1 MLSSGGSTNVAC
13 GVTCVWALKNASVE
27 GPDQTLQLSR
37 LAGIHAHWTAS
48 IAAESVDDIG
58 PRVSAVEVDSHP
70 ANYHLTCESPLFRA
84 PKSLVPTDASALQA
98 HKAVF
103 LSGDDRSPTG
113 DWRSFRCAEIIRDC
127 SFAGTGRA
135 RGTALLVAPNVQ
147 AEVSMTE
154 PGQASSS
161 DAVVGAIHVH
171 GRNSGPAVLP

>member
-103 LSGDDRSPTG
+103 YQETIVLPLVTGGASVVPRSSVTAPLRALAGPVAQLCWWLPTCKQRSP
-113 DWRSFRCAEIIRDC
+113 
-127 SFAGTGRA
+127 
-135 RGTALLVAPNVQ
+135 
-147 AEVSMTE
+147 
-154 PGQASSS
+154 
-161 DAVVGAIHVH
+161 
-171 GRNSGPAVLP
+171 